1 MLELPEKDIKA
12 VNVLVFLMFKT
23 LGRDM
28 EDMKKTHIKHLEMKN
43 TMSAMRH
50 IWEWIKS
57 W

>member
-1 MLELPEKDIKA
+1 MLELPEKDIKV
-12 VNVLVFLMFKT
+12 VNIFVFLMFKT

-28 EDMKKTHIKHLEMKN
+28 EDMKKTHIKHLEMRN